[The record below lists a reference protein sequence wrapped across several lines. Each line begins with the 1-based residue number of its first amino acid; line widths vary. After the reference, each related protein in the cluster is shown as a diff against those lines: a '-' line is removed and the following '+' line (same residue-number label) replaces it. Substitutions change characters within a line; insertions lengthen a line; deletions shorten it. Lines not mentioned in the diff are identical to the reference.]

1 MRVGR
6 VAKLV
11 SRISYHA
18 SRNQMKILLAVA
30 AACEAALGLILLVY
44 PPIVIRLLLGAEIIG
59 VGDVVSRFAGIALIS
74 LGVACWPNG
83 SARQALDG
91 MLTYGTLAA
100 LYLAYVG
107 VRGQGVGVLL
117 WPAVVRELE
126 TRIFGAAVQ
135 ILPHSCMWSGMDSSS
150 VAAGQTVSIIS

>member
-1 MRVGR
+1 
-6 VAKLV
+6 
-11 SRISYHA
+11 
-18 SRNQMKILLAVA
+18 MKILLAVA
-30 AACEAALGLILLVY
+30 AACEAALGLALLVY

-59 VGDVVSRFAGIALIS
+59 VADVVSRFAGVALIS

-107 VRGQGVGVLL
+107 VSGQGGGVLL
-117 WPAVVRELE
+117 WPAVVVHAILIILFLRARSRE
-126 TRIFGAAVQ
+126 R
-135 ILPHSCMWSGMDSSS
+135 MSGVGDTSARTDH
-150 VAAGQTVSIIS
+150 VPFRGRRQ

>member
-1 MRVGR
+1 M
-6 VAKLV
+6 
-11 SRISYHA
+11 
-18 SRNQMKILLAVA
+18 
-30 AACEAALGLILLVY
+30 
-44 PPIVIRLLLGAEIIG
+44 
-59 VGDVVSRFAGIALIS
+59 SRFAGVALIG

-117 WPAVVRELE
+117 WPAVVVHAILIILLLGARSRERMSGVGDMGARTESCVFSWAE
-126 TRIFGAAVQ
+126 TVDERGVC
-135 ILPHSCMWSGMDSSS
+135 SR
-150 VAAGQTVSIIS
+150 

>member
-1 MRVGR
+1 MHLRV
-6 VAKLV
+6 
-11 SRISYHA
+11 
-18 SRNQMKILLAVA
+18 KILLAVA
-30 AACEAALGLILLVY
+30 AASEAALGLALLVY
-44 PPIVIRLLLGAEIIG
+44 PPIVIRLLLGAETIG
-59 VGDVVSRFAGIALIS
+59 LGDVVSRFAGIALIG

-117 WPAVVRELE
+117 WPAVVVHAILVILLLRARSRE
-126 TRIFGAAVQ
+126 R
-135 ILPHSCMWSGMDSSS
+135 MSGVGDMSARTDH
-150 VAAGQTVSIIS
+150 VPFPGRRTVDEQRVCSR